1 MGIVIVLQYR
11 GEKARLFDVYREDAP
26 KYLDGFFG
34 DDLRRLKLPTPH
46 EYRLKAWYASRILC
60 RWETWGDKDINYQLL
75 HAIDDIK
82 EKEDCLA
89 ELEM

>member
-60 RWETWGDKDINYQLL
+60 RWETWGDKVRQLCV
-75 HAIDDIK
+75 
-82 EKEDCLA
+82 EDVAQIALMLLY
-89 ELEM
+89 ESRI